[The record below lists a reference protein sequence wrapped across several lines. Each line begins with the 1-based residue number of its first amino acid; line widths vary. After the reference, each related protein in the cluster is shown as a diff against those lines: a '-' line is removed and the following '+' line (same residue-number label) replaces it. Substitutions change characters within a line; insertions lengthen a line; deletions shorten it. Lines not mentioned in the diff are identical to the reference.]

1 MEKNEI
7 IKNAM
12 EIIEG
17 VKAHK
22 MALRVEASTCGH
34 LVDEWLRE
42 FEENGYNDIV
52 NATEKNVAEAYDE
65 CVEYGCEDI
74 DALNVLRQIASHAKC
89 NDEHASID
97 RVNVREVRHA

>member
-22 MALRVEASTCGH
+22 MAIRVEASTCGH
-34 LVDEWLRE
+34 LVEEWLRE
-42 FEENGYNDIV
+42 YEDNGYNAIV
-52 NATEKNVAEAYDE
+52 NATEKDISEAYDE
-65 CVEYGCEDI
+65 CVEFGCENI
-74 DALNVLRQIASHAKC
+74 DAFQVLRQIASHAESH
-89 NDEHASID
+89 DEHASID
-97 RVNVREVRHA
+97 RVNVWEV